1 MSLSRITELCDSG
14 LILRACSP
22 LIQE

>member
-14 LILRACSP
+14 LILRVVP